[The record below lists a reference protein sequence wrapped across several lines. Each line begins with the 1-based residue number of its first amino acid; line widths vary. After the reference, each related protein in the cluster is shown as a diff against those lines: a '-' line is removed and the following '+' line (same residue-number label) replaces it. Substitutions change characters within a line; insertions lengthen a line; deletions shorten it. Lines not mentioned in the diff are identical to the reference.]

1 MTTIEE
7 LREKE
12 IVWKQQMLFWRNK
25 YESLEEKVEKIAKDC
40 PTDTTSNTTNS
51 QSNDTSSEKVVHQQ
65 LVTIIADLSATR
77 EEIASTERKVI
88 DWFHVIQEKIEDD
101 DQYSRKNNALIH
113 GFKKLPNI
121 RGRAFIE
128 WIANELNYI
137 FPSLNGTILPCHIDD
152 AHPLTTRKNGST
164 KVVIIKFVNRWIKD
178 DILKCKQ
185 DAYNVGL
192 SVTEHLTKKSLNLLS
207 LSQSLVGEDAAWV
220 YKCGV
225 FARYNGKKYSIKK
238 QADIDNLRNFI
249 SENPPLPQADEVP
262 NDNIPSADN
271 FTSNYRNQT
280 MPTGTNY
287 NYDVSYSNRGRPQG
301 RPSFNGRGRYVN
313 RSYHHNR

>member
-101 DQYSRKNNALIH
+101 QS
-113 GFKKLPNI
+113 KK
-121 RGRAFIE
+121 
-128 WIANELNYI
+128 
-137 FPSLNGTILPCHIDD
+137 
-152 AHPLTTRKNGST
+152 
-164 KVVIIKFVNRWIKD
+164 
-178 DILKCKQ
+178 
-185 DAYNVGL
+185 
-192 SVTEHLTKKSLNLLS
+192 
-207 LSQSLVGEDAAWV
+207 
-220 YKCGV
+220 
-225 FARYNGKKYSIKK
+225 
-238 QADIDNLRNFI
+238 
-249 SENPPLPQADEVP
+249 
-262 NDNIPSADN
+262 
-271 FTSNYRNQT
+271 
-280 MPTGTNY
+280 
-287 NYDVSYSNRGRPQG
+287 
-301 RPSFNGRGRYVN
+301 
-313 RSYHHNR
+313 